1 MISPSPTQQPPA
13 PQPEQKKVSSSS
25 NKIRPGQGAGVRRA
39 KNFFRPIIRSLY
51 YIITWIRRHFF
62 LAVILVLV
70 LAGSSYATAYF
81 ATRGFDPLHDIAVH
95 DQGSA
100 DHIRDWL
107 DALRDGNAA
116 KLNSLQAAML
126 QTTVVPDPQTLVNT
140 YGQPETG
147 DTWVSIEVAGVHNG
161 VDAGLDSFVEVDLS
175 GPGGG
180 STVSTILLVHFTTV
194 PAVGGRIF
202 SIDTAT
208 PRQPIQVTTG

>member
-13 PQPEQKKVSSSS
+13 PQPEQKKVSSTSI
-25 NKIRPGQGAGVRRA
+25 KIRPGQGPGARRA

-62 LAVILVLV
+62 LAIILVILLG
-70 LAGSSYATAYF
+70 GSSYATAYF
-81 ATRGFDPLHDIAVH
+81 VTRGFDPLHDIAVH

-100 DHIRDWL
+100 DHIRAWL

-116 KLNSLQAAML
+116 QLNALQAQML
-126 QTTVVPDPQTLVNT
+126 QANSQPDPQSLVNS

-175 GPGGG
+175 GPGQGG
-180 STVSTILLVHFTTV
+180 TISSIVFIHFTTV

-202 SIDTAT
+202 SIDVLAP
-208 PRQPIQVTTG
+208 PRLPIQLA